1 MDSKT
6 DSKMLSVT
14 NLSKSHSSEKV
25 YSEDDSSME
34 QPVWEDDGLP
44 PSYDSIF
51 NQLKDAKESPENA
64 IGFLKK
70 AMHTFAGT
78 IGCTAALMLLL
89 ALPAAMIIIGMVPD
103 ISKIALWSLLFQFT
117 SLLEV
122 HLVC

>member
-51 NQLKDAKESPENA
+51 NQLKDAKESPVNA

-70 AMHTFAGT
+70 Q
-78 IGCTAALMLLL
+78 CTLLQ
-89 ALPAAMIIIGMVPD
+89 A
-103 ISKIALWSLLFQFT
+103 Q
-117 SLLEV
+117 
-122 HLVC
+122 LVVLQL